1 MPQNRTFVNRS
12 VLALLAGYAA
22 GVLTP
27 DGAFADG
34 NPLVPSVIKT
44 IPLGLNFGAYM
55 AKINVKTNRI
65 YITNLYTSTVSV
77 IDGKTD
83 KVIDTIA
90 IPDSAVT
97 NWTPPGPTQIAIDEE
112 TNTLYV
118 LTNHGTIAVVNG
130 ANDQITSY
138 FTFETYVNPDPN
150 GDGFDTR
157 SIVLGKKTGK
167 LYVSYSLLEIEVVD
181 PKTQTVIKRIPDAG
195 AGPLSIDQRTNT
207 IYTTGVS
214 GVFAIDGDTDEA
226 KTMISVPAY
235 ALNSGLEGSA
245 VDEELHHLYIGGE
258 FGGFVTIDTRTNAVL
273 NSNDAWSQQVSSYAI
288 AVDPINHGAYAVN
301 FSSIMAV
308 VDGVAD
314 NLVANNISLGTPFLS
329 PNCPGICPGSF
340 VPSDVEVNPKTGK
353 IYVVNTAIPGEPDQQ
368 PDQILVLQI
377 PQRYAERR

>member
-1 MPQNRTFVNRS
+1 MSHNRTLVNRLA
-12 VLALLAGYAA
+12 LALLAGCVA
-22 GVLTP
+22 GALTP
-27 DGAFADG
+27 DGAIADG
-34 NPLVPSVIKT
+34 NLLVPSVIKT

-83 KVIDTIA
+83 TVIDTIA
-90 IPDSAVT
+90 IPNSAVT
-97 NWTPPGPTQIAIDEE
+97 SYTPPGPTQVAIDEE

-130 ANDQITSY
+130 ATDQITSY
-138 FTFETYVNPDPN
+138 FTFETYINPN

-157 SIVLGKKTGK
+157 SIVRSKKTGK
-167 LYVSYSLLEIEVVD
+167 LYVSYGTFEIEVVD
-181 PKTQTVIKRIPDAG
+181 PKTQTVIKRIPDAA

-207 IYTTGVS
+207 IYTSAPS
-214 GVFAIDGDTDEA
+214 GVFAIDGDTDEM
-226 KTMISVPAY
+226 KTVISVPAY
-235 ALNSGLEGSA
+235 ALNGGLEGSA
-245 VDEELHHLYIGGE
+245 VDEELHHIYIGGE
-258 FGGFVTIDTRTNAVL
+258 FGGLVTIDTTTNAVL

-288 AVDPINHGAYAVN
+288 AVDPINHGAYAIN
-301 FSSIMAV
+301 FFANMAV

-314 NLVANNISLGTPFLS
+314 NLVANNVSLGTPFLS